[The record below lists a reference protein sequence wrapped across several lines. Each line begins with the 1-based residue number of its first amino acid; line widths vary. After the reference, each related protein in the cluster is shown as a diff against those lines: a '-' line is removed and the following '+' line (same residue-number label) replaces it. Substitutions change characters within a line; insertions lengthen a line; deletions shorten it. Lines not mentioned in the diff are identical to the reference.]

1 MKRVA
6 VLKGGWSSEREVSL
20 TTGVGVEKAL
30 AELGY
35 SVYSI
40 DVSRDLDKLMAAIH
54 AAKPDIIFNA
64 LHGLGGEDGIIQGVL
79 EYIGIPYT
87 HSNVLAS
94 ALGMDKVLS
103 RKLFALAGIPV
114 PEYMVVSL
122 EALRNHNPMNFP
134 YVTKPNADGSTVG
147 ISIIRSDA
155 DRMQAVNNWAFG
167 EEVLIERYIPGRDL
181 FVPLINGKAIGVIEV
196 KANSGFYDY
205 EAKYADNMAAH
216 IINPTDIPPHWHEKA
231 LTYSQQ
237 AHHALKC
244 RGVTRTDFRYD
255 ESTPG
260 GALYMLE
267 INTQPGLTPLSL
279 VPEVAAHVGM
289 PYTQLI
295 QTMLESATCDN
306 PRKN

>member
-1 MKRVA
+1 MKRIA

-20 TTGVGVEKAL
+20 TTGAGVEKAL
-30 AELGY
+30 TELGH
-35 SVYSI
+35 SVHPI
-40 DVSRDLDKLMAAIH
+40 DVCRDLYKLMTDIRD
-54 AAKPDIIFNA
+54 AKPDIIFNA
-64 LHGLGGEDGIIQGVL
+64 LHGLGGEDGIMQGVL
-79 EYIGIPYT
+79 EYMGIPYT
-87 HSNVLAS
+87 HSGVLAS

-114 PEYMVVSL
+114 PDYTVVSL
-122 EALRNHNPMNFP
+122 AELRLTNPMDFP
-134 YVTKPNADGSTVG
+134 YVTKPNGDGSTVG

-155 DRMQAVNNWAFG
+155 DRLQAVKDWAFG
-167 EEVLIERYIPGRDL
+167 EDVLIERYIPGRDL
-181 FVPLINGKAIGVIEV
+181 FVPLINGKAIGIIEV

-205 EAKYADNMAAH
+205 EAKYSANMASH

-231 LTYSQQ
+231 LMYSQK

-255 ESTPG
+255 DSPPE

-279 VPEVAAHVGM
+279 VPEVAAHVGI

-295 QTMLESATCDN
+295 QTMLEGATCDN